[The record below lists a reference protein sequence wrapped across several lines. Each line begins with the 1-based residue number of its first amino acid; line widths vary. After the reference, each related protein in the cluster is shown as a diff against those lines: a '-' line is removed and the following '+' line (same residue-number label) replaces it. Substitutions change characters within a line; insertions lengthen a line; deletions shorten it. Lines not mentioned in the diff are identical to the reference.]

1 MALAGP
7 PPLLDRSPLTAVLG
21 DLREERAASVPFPP
35 GDTRF
40 SLSRTRR
47 FANDPL
53 PLMLDSYERFGPV
66 FTLRLFHGNVVFML
80 GPAANHYITVSHA
93 ANFTWRESHF
103 RDLIGLMGDG
113 LLTIDGDFH
122 RRSRLIMLPGFHRE
136 RIAASV
142 EVMVGETNAALD
154 QLAAGDRIDLYT
166 WTRRLALRIAM
177 RALFGLD
184 PDGERARAVDA
195 AGLFEQALSFF
206 SSEYAFRMLRGPHTP
221 WARLQQAARSLDQLI
236 YAEISSRRASGARG
250 EDILSLLLDAH
261 DEDGTTLTDLQIRDE
276 VMTLMFA
283 GHDTT
288 TSTVAFMFHELAHH
302 PEIVARL
309 PGRARLPARRRAAHA
324 FAADV
329 GRALRAGDG
338 LRRDAPHVPARLD
351 RAAALGRAVRVRRP
365 SVPGRA
371 FVNYSSWASHHL
383 PDVFAEPDR
392 FRPERFT
399 PEAKAALGKGAYVP
413 FGGGSRTCIGMRF
426 GQLEI
431 RTIATLLLSRFTLS
445 QPEDF
450 HLEIRQMPTISPKN
464 GLPMIVQAR
473 SAQARPK
480 ITACSPPPSPD
491 GPATALAPTP
501 STYTRGLSIRVSF
514 SPSSGKPSGC
524 TTSLPSCARA
534 TASTD
539 ALTPNRPPLALTCTR
554 PSCAALQPHFEPF
567 AQRLPHVRTRG
578 SCLSQQRIAVLLK
591 ARVVQLQWTLLHV
604 FGRHAHALHPARF
617 AE

>member
-1 MALAGP
+1 MALVGP
-7 PPLLDRSPLTAVLG
+7 EPLLDTNPFAAVFG
-21 DLREERAASVPFPP
+21 DLREERAATVPFPP

-40 SLSRTRR
+40 SLARTRR

-53 PLMLDSYERFGPV
+53 PLLLDSYERYGPV

-154 QLAAGDRIDLYT
+154 QLAAGDQIDLYA

-184 PDGERARAVDA
+184 PDGETARAVDA

-206 SSEYAFRMLRGPHTP
+206 SAEYALRMLRGPYTP
-221 WARLQQAARSLDQLI
+221 WARLQRAARSLDRLI
-236 YAEISSRRASGARG
+236 YAEISSRRVSGERG
-250 EDILSLLLDAH
+250 EDILSLLLDAQ
-261 DEDGTTLTDLQIRDE
+261 DEDGNTLTDLQVRDE

-288 TSTVAFMFHELAHH
+288 TSTVAFMFYELAHH

-309 PGRARLPARRRAAHA
+309 QAEQDSELLDGQPTPTQLMSGELAELELVFDETLRMYPPAWIGPRRSVEA
-324 FAADV
+324 FEF
-329 GRALRAGDG
+329 AGCT
-338 LRRDAPHVPARLD
+338 
-351 RAAALGRAVRVRRP
+351 
-365 SVPGRA
+365 VPGRA

-383 PDVFAEPDR
+383 SDVYPEPEE
-392 FRPERFT
+392 FRPERFA
-399 PEAKAALGKGAYVP
+399 PEARAALPKGAYVP
-413 FGGGSRTCIGMRF
+413 FGGGSRTCVGMRF

-431 RTIATLLLSRFTLS
+431 RTIATQLLSRFTLS
-445 QPEDF
+445 LPEDF
-450 HLEIRQMPTISPKN
+450 ELEIRQMPTISPKD
-464 GLPMIVQAR
+464 GLPVIVHAR
-473 SAQARPK
+473 SAQARP
-480 ITACSPPPSPD
+480 D
-491 GPATALAPTP
+491 
-501 STYTRGLSIRVSF
+501 R
-514 SPSSGKPSGC
+514 
-524 TTSLPSCARA
+524 
-534 TASTD
+534 
-539 ALTPNRPPLALTCTR
+539 
-554 PSCAALQPHFEPF
+554 QPVAHHF
-567 AQRLPHVRTRG
+567 A
-578 SCLSQQRIAVLLK
+578 
-591 ARVVQLQWTLLHV
+591 
-604 FGRHAHALHPARF
+604 
-617 AE
+617 